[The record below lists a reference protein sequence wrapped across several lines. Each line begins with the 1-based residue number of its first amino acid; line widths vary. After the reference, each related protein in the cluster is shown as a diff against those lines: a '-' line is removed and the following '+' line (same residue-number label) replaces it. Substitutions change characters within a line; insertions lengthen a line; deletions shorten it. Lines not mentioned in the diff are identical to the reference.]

1 MTESKGQIGTAIR
14 KAARNRSLDLE
25 LSEKGFLVATKGNF
39 QRWVVSGHIYPELP
53 EALKQAYGF
62 ARSGARGLYPDVY
75 VLDIDQGEICRLEIM
90 K

>member
-25 LSEKGFLVATKGNF
+25 LTEKGFLVATKGNF

-53 EALKQAYGF
+53 EALEQAYGF
-62 ARSGARGLYPDVY
+62 ARSAARGLSPDVY
-75 VLDIDQGEICRLEIM
+75 VLDINQDEICWLEIM